1 MARPF
6 HVVWQEDAATLHS
19 LYQQEHDGPLRS
31 RLHALW
37 LLRQGRSLQ
46 ETATT
51 VGVAY
56 RTVQQWL
63 AWYRTGGVM
72 AVRRHRKGGRG
83 QRARLSAEQQ
93 AQLLAHIATGACYT
107 AQDAISWLAVQFG
120 VTYTVSGMYDLL
132 RRQGVRPKVPRPFN
146 PKSSPERQAA
156 WKKGGLG
163 RRLWTRA

>member
-6 HVVWQEDAATLHS
+6 RVVWQEDAATLHR

-46 ETATT
+46 ETAAT

-63 AWYRTGGVM
+63 AWYRTRGVTE
-72 AVRRHRKGGRG
+72 VRRHRKGGRG
-83 QRARLSAEQQ
+83 QRARLSAAQQ
-93 AQLLAHIATGACYT
+93 GQLLAHIATGACYT
-107 AQDAISWLAVQFG
+107 AQDAISWLRAQFG
-120 VTYTVSGMYDLL
+120 VTYTLSGMYDLL
-132 RRQGVRPKVPRPFN
+132 RRQGVRPKVPRPLN
-146 PKSSPERQAA
+146 PKSSPEAQAA
-156 WKKGGLG
+156 WKKGGLR
-163 RRLWTRA
+163 RRLGTRA